1 MQYII
6 PAVLC
11 ALISLTGA
19 FTQRVSGFGYGII
32 VMMVFP
38 HLISYGAANTL
49 SGLISLF
56 FGGVRCLQHAKAY
69 KVFPASYPPYYLY
82 FA

>member
-49 SGLISLF
+49 
-56 FGGVRCLQHAKAY
+56 QHAKAY